1 MNLIYGLI
9 GAFLVFGS
17 AGGLEQD
24 TMSIVECLFY
34 ASIGFGFIGLGMRDQ
49 MEIK

>member
-1 MNLIYGLI
+1 MNLVYGLI

-17 AGGLEQD
+17 AGGLEQNNF
-24 TMSIVECLFY
+24 TIVECLFF
-34 ASIGFGFIGLGMRDQ
+34 ASIGFGFIGLGMKDH

>member
-1 MNLIYGLI
+1 MNLIYGLF

-24 TMSIVECLFY
+24 SMSIVECLLY
-34 ASIGFGFIGLGMRDQ
+34 ASIGFGFIGLGLQNHMG
-49 MEIK
+49 K

>member
-1 MNLIYGLI
+1 MNLIYGLV
-9 GAFLVFGS
+9 GAFFVFGS

-24 TMSIVECLFY
+24 TMSIIECLFY

>member
-1 MNLIYGLI
+1 MNLVYGLI

-17 AGGLEQD
+17 AGGLEHNNF
-24 TMSIVECLFY
+24 TIVECLFY
-34 ASIGFGFIGLGMRDQ
+34 ASIGFGFIGLGLRDQ